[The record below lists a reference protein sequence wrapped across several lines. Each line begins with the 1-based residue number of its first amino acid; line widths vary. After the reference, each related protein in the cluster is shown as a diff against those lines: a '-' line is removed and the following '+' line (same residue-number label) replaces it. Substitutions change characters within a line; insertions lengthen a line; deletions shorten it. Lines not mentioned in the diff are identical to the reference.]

1 YEVVL
6 VNSNP
11 ATIMTDPEFATA
23 TYIEPLLP
31 ASVAKVIERER
42 PDALLPTLGGGTAL
56 NIARDLTD
64 DGTLERYGV
73 ELIGATYEAIQRAED
88 RDLFKETMDAAGL
101 RSARST
107 AVSSMQE
114 ALAALPDIGLP
125 AIVRPGFTMGGQGGG
140 IARSEAEYQQRV
152 AEGLAA
158 SPIGQVLVEE
168 SVIGW
173 GEFELELMRDR
184 NDNVVVVCSIENI
197 DPMGAHTGDS
207 VTVAPQQTLSD
218 RQYQLLRDQAIAVI
232 RAVGV
237 ETGGSN
243 IQFAVNPETDEII
256 VIEMNPR
263 VSRSSALASKATG
276 FPIAKIAARLA
287 VGYTL
292 DEIDNDITGVTP
304 ASFEPT
310 IDYVVVK
317 WPRFAFEKFPG
328 ADGLLST
335 YMQSVGEAMAIGR
348 TFKQAFVK
356 AMRSRELDVVPTP
369 PRDVDELLTRLERPA
384 HDRYELLFEAIRRGV
399 PESEICARTQIDPWY
414 VAELAA
420 LARGED
426 PEAGLVR
433 TFKAVDTCAAEFEA
447 LTPYY
452 YSGWERPG
460 PDGPRHEVRMGS
472 GGSRPPGPPLA
483 PGRSQEGSGSVVILG
498 SGPNRIGQGIEFDYC
513 CVHAAMTVRES
524 GRDAVM
530 VNCNPETVSTDYD
543 TSDRLYFEPLT
554 LEDVLGVIE
563 VERPEGVI
571 VQFGGQTP
579 LKLAQALA
587 DAGVPLLGTPV
598 ESIHRAEDRP
608 SFGALL
614 EELGLQSPPYATA
627 GSPEQA
633 LDAADSVGYPLLV
646 RPSYVLGGRAMEIC
660 YSRDH
665 LADYLRRH
673 APQGPPADRP
683 SAAKA
688 GTGGAH
694 GGESPRDPHPGG
706 AEPPRAI
713 FLDRFLENAIEIDV
727 DALCDGETARIGAI
741 MQHVE
746 EAGIHSGDSACVI
759 PAMSLGPDML
769 AQVERATERIALSL
783 GVVGLIN
790 IQFAVY
796 GDDELYVI
804 EANPRASRTVPF
816 VSKAVGVPLA
826 KVACRLMLGER
837 LADIDL
843 ALPAHPGHV
852 AVKEAVLPFGRFP
865 RADARLGPEMKSTG
879 EVMGIAADYPTAF
892 GKAQA
897 AAGAELPAGGTVF
910 ISVTDGDKPSATQL
924 AASLHDLGFAVLAT
938 GGTAQA
944 IRRMGVPVERIS
956 KLSEGSPNVVERI
969 DAGEVDLVINTPT
982 GSGARA
988 DGYEI
993 RRAAVARGIPCITTM
1008 SGASAAQRAIRAKL
1022 GDEQPPIPLQELH
1035 GERAAARAT
1044 VAAGGERPSGAG
1056 G

>member
-1 YEVVL
+1 VPRRDDIKKILVLGSGPIVIGQAAEFDYSGAQACKVLLEEGYEVVL

-31 ASVAKVIERER
+31 GSVARVIERER

-56 NIARDLTD
+56 DLARQLSE
-64 DGTLERYGV
+64 DGTLAKHRV
-73 ELIGATYEAIQRAED
+73 ELIGADYDAIRRAED
-88 RDLFKETMDAAGL
+88 RELFRATMERAGL
-101 RSARST
+101 RVPRSAAVRS
-107 AVSSMQE
+107 MRE
-114 ALAALPDIGLP
+114 AERALPQVGLP
-125 AIVRPGFTMGGQGGG
+125 AIVRPGFTMGGAGGG
-140 IARSEAEYQQRV
+140 IAHTEIEYRQVV

-173 GEFELELMRDR
+173 GEFELEVMRDAR
-184 NDNVVVVCSIENI
+184 DNVVIVCSIENV
-197 DPMGAHTGDS
+197 DPMGVHTGDS

-218 RQYQLLRDQAIAVI
+218 PLYQNLRDQAIAVI

-243 IQFAVNPETDEII
+243 IQFAVNPQTGEIV

-287 VGYTL
+287 VGYAL
-292 DEIDNDITGVTP
+292 EEIDNDITRKTP

-328 ADGLLST
+328 ADGRLHTS
-335 YMQSVGEAMAIGR
+335 MQSVGEAMSIGR

-356 AMRSRELDVVPTP
+356 AMRSRELDVTP
-369 PRDVDELLTRLERPA
+369 DFPDDLVDSLRTPSHE
-384 HDRYELLFEAIRRGV
+384 RYERLFEAILRGH
-399 PESEICARTQIDPWY
+399 SEAELSAATGIDPWFM
-414 VAELAA
+414 AELAA

-426 PEAGLVR
+426 PQAGLAR
-433 TFKAVDTCAAEFEA
+433 SFKSVDTCAAEFEA
-447 LTPYY
+447 ETPYY
-452 YSGWERPG
+452 YSGWERRPV
-460 PDGPRHEVRMGS
+460 HEVRRGS
-472 GGSRPPGPPLA
+472 A
-483 PGRSQEGSGSVVILG
+483 PSVVILG

-513 CVHAAMTVRES
+513 CVHAAMTVRAS

-530 VNCNPETVSTDYD
+530 INCNPETVSTDYD

-563 VERPEGVI
+563 MEDPEGVI

-579 LKLAQALA
+579 LKLAAGLA

-598 ESIHRAEDRP
+598 ESIHLAEDRP

-614 EELGLQSPPYATA
+614 DELGLKSPPYATA
-627 GSPEQA
+627 GSPAEA
-633 LDAADSVGYPLLV
+633 LEVAAEVGYPLLV

-660 YSRDH
+660 YSRDA
-665 LADYLRRH
+665 LAGYLKRTN
-673 APQGPPADRP
+673 GD
-683 SAAKA
+683 
-688 GTGGAH
+688 GGQ
-694 GGESPRDPHPGG
+694 RT
-706 AEPPRAI
+706 I
-713 FLDRFLENAIEIDV
+713 FLDRFLENAIEVDV
-727 DALCDGETARIGAI
+727 DALCDGHTVEIGAI

-746 EAGIHSGDSACVI
+746 EAGVHSGDSACVI
-759 PAMSLGPDML
+759 PAMSLGPEML
-769 AQVERATERIALSL
+769 RQVEEATAQVALRL
-783 GVVGLIN
+783 GVIGLIN

-796 GDDELYVI
+796 GDEELYVI

-816 VSKAVGVPLA
+816 VSKAIGVPLA
-826 KVACRLMLGER
+826 KIACRLMLGER
-837 LADIDL
+837 LAELELDI
-843 ALPAHPGHV
+843 PRNPRHV
-852 AVKEAVLPFGRFP
+852 SVKEAVLPFGRFP
-865 RADARLGPEMKSTG
+865 RADALLGPEMKSTG
-879 EVMGIAADYPTAF
+879 EVMGVASDYPAAF

-897 AAGAELPAGGTVF
+897 AAGAELPSAGTVF
-910 ISVTDGDKPSATQL
+910 ISVTDGDKPAATQI
-924 AASLHDLGFAVLAT
+924 AAAFHDMGFRVLAT
-938 GGTAQA
+938 GGTATA
-944 IRRMGVPVERIS
+944 IRRMGVPAERIK

-969 DAGEVDLVINTPT
+969 DAGEVDLVVNTPT

-993 RRAAVARGIPCITTM
+993 RRAAVGRGIPCITTM
-1008 SGASAAQRAIRAKL
+1008 SGASAAQRAIRAL
-1022 GDEQPPIPLQELH
+1022 RAGETSVISLQELH
-1035 GERAAARAT
+1035 AERFGAT
-1044 VAAGGERPSGAG
+1044 GALPAETPRSA
-1056 G
+1056 